1 MILCVRDFHR
11 FLPTAKRRVC
21 RYVGLSY
28 AEPQNLE
35 FSARARKVNSPN
47 NNMRVYFLAFR
58 PVFIATANQQRSTA
72 IRGVPANTRE
82 KKSGQTRFVH
92 FVSVKNYDFVRIE
105 IGIATTNRDSDV
117 AVFSLRS
124 VYIISGSQH
133 FKYYHP

>member
-1 MILCVRDFHR
+1 
-11 FLPTAKRRVC
+11 
-21 RYVGLSY
+21 
-28 AEPQNLE
+28 
-35 FSARARKVNSPN
+35 
-47 NNMRVYFLAFR
+47 MRVYFLAFR

-82 KKSGQTRFVH
+82 KKCGPTRFVH

-105 IGIATTNRDSDV
+105 IGIANTNRDSDV